1 MIFMLWIRYK
11 FLLLIILLILS
22 NSIVAQDK
30 DERIEFE
37 RALYFYKVGD
47 FISAVERFNNLVE
60 NNGTYSEES
69 HYLLVASLYYLNR
82 YEDALNEINSFLK
95 RYPVSKYLYDVLS
108 TQCIIYLQ
116 KKEIIE
122 AENSLRLL
130 SKLNLSSEE
139 FDKLIPLMK
148 EVTKSLNFSHIEKLF
163 EQFNHK
169 LFRGYFLEVLFQ
181 RAIELKDKTK
191 IKEIYLKLIP
201 MREVVSDK
209 SGQHEKSHSSNFNI
223 GVILPLNLSAEKVNP
238 GNEILEGLKFV
249 VDQYNQEHDNQ
260 IGLIIKNSESEN
272 KSISEIIKELVKDP
286 SIICV
291 VGPIYSEV
299 VKESAQFAEI
309 YGIPIITPTAT
320 SAGLTN
326 LSNFILQFNP
336 TLEIRGFAMAEY
348 VINKLG
354 LRRIAVLTPSS
365 GYAKEISN
373 SFIRKA
379 KMLGIELL
387 IEEVYDEKAL
397 NLTNSLLSLRRH
409 AIEIDRMIKFS
420 SDMSSLLENKLKRLG
435 LNKEFIDSAKAK
447 NNVHSIFEL
456 FGKFGD
462 KLCESEG
469 IKTFN
474 RAPLDVGNLEKP
486 LYSIDG
492 LFIAISDHKSISKI
506 ASQVNSFNLRTRLF
520 GSDAWYSNEDLLNAF
535 PSTDGLTFTSDY
547 YLDENSS
554 SIKYLKNKFGEL
566 SEIPLSR
573 NVFYG
578 IETMRKIISSLDDKD
593 INRFNFV
600 ERIIKNNSNEGL
612 TTQIVLNN
620 KRINTFLN
628 ILQYSNRSVE
638 KIDEI
643 KITE

>member
-1 MIFMLWIRYK
+1 MILIRYK
-11 FLLLIILLILS
+11 FHLLILLLILS

-37 RALYFYKVGD
+37 KALYFYKLGD
-47 FISAVERFNNLVE
+47 FNSAAERFNKLVE
-60 NNGTYSEES
+60 NNGIYSEES
-69 HYLLVASLYYLNR
+69 HYILAASLYYLNR
-82 YEDALNEINSFLK
+82 YEDALNEISSFLK

-122 AENSLRLL
+122 AENSLKSL
-130 SKLNLSSEE
+130 SELNLSSEE
-139 FDKLIPLMK
+139 FDKLIPLMN
-148 EVTKSLNFSHIEKLF
+148 EVTKSLNFSHIEKSF
-163 EQFNHK
+163 EQFNNK
-169 LFRGYFLEVLFQ
+169 LFREYFLEILFQ
-181 RAIELKDKTK
+181 RAIDMKDKTK
-191 IKEIYLKLIP
+191 IKEIYLKLIGLQQE
-201 MREVVSDK
+201 RNLRA
-209 SGQHEKSHSSNFNI
+209 NFNI
-223 GVILPLNLSAEKVNP
+223 GVILPLNLSSEKVNP

-249 VDQYNQEHDNQ
+249 VDQYNHEHDNQ
-260 IGLIIKNSESEN
+260 IGLIIKDSESEN
-272 KSISEIIKELVKDP
+272 KSISAIIKELVKDP
-286 SIICV
+286 TIICV
-291 VGPIYSEV
+291 VGPIYSEA
-299 VKESAQFAEI
+299 VKEIAQFAEI
-309 YGIPIITPTAT
+309 YGIPIVTPTAT

-326 LSNFILQFNP
+326 LSNFIFQFNP
-336 TLEIRGFAMAEY
+336 TLEMRGFAMAEY

-354 LRRIAVLTPSS
+354 LRRIAVLTPSG

-387 IEEVYDEKAL
+387 IEEMYDEKAL
-397 NLTNSLLSLRRH
+397 NLMNSLLSLRQH

-420 SDMSSLLENKLKRLG
+420 LDISSLQENKLRRLG
-435 LNKEFIDSAKAK
+435 LTREFIDSAKAK
-447 NNVHSIFEL
+447 NNVYSIFEL

-474 RAPLDVGNLEKP
+474 RDPLDVSNLEKP

-492 LFIAISDHKSISKI
+492 LLIAISDHKSISKI

-535 PSTDGLTFTSDY
+535 PSTDGLIFTSDY
-547 YLDENSS
+547 YLDENNS
-554 SIKYLKNKFGEL
+554 SIKYLKDIFGDL
-566 SEIPLSR
+566 VEIPLSR

-578 IETMRKIISSLDDKD
+578 IETMRKIISSLDDKN
-593 INRFNFV
+593 INRFNFA
-600 ERIIKNNSNEGL
+600 ERIIKDKSNNGL
-612 TTQIVLNN
+612 TTQIVLNS

-643 KITE
+643 KITD